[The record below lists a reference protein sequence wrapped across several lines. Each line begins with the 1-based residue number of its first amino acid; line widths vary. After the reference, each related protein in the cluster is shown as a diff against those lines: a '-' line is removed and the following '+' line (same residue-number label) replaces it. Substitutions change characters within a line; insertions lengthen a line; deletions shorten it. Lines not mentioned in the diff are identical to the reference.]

1 MLKELLIAILLGALL
16 GFGATGTYF
25 AITHEKPDTSQEV
38 TQEQVQDEN
47 NSDTNT
53 IEDTSD
59 TSLSTTS
66 QSVVIL
72 SPETETY
79 TDKSSITIKGNSVA
93 NSAIIAVTPLD
104 TYQTVAS
111 DTGSFELDVDLEAG
125 VNLITV
131 NSIDPQNNQ
140 SQAEIIITY
149 STAKI

>member
-25 AITHEKPDTSQEV
+25 AITHEKPDTSQEIS
-38 TQEQVQDEN
+38 QEQTQDSDN
-47 NSDTNT
+47 NQDTT

-59 TSLSTTS
+59 NSLSTTS
-66 QSVVIL
+66 QSIVIL

-79 TDKSSITIKGNSVA
+79 TDKSSLTIKGNSPA
-93 NSAIIAVTPLD
+93 NSAIIAITPLD

-111 DTGSFELDVDLEAG
+111 DNGSFELDVDLEAG
-125 VNLITV
+125 VNIITV